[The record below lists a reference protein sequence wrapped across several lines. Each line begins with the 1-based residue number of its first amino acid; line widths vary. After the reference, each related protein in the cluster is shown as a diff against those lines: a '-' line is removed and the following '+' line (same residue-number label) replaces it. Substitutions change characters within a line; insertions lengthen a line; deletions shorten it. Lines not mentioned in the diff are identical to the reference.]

1 MVRKILIIASALFF
15 LAAPILTRAQ
25 TTTPSATPTPTE
37 APFNFEKAYKDYVF
51 TLDVYNKLHSEYQLA
66 KSQYMQANTL
76 ASNAK
81 AREATA
87 AMLVGRDDVMI
98 VYLGVLNQRLVEAIG
113 ISETTKNG
121 LTNRMNTE
129 ITWYRNHK
137 GKISSAATL
146 EDLTDDSKEAADH
159 YALTEP
165 LIYEVLASVPT
176 GKISDTRRMFNDL
189 LGLLKQ
195 KTSSIRLAGDHD
207 TTLAERWISETENK
221 LTRSIDKE
229 VEAQTLLLTITNS
242 DKRTRNV
249 NNGETY
255 NQIIFR
261 LDESML
267 FLKEASGYTKE
278 VLKQLK
284 TKN

>member
-1 MVRKILIIASALFF
+1 MVRKILIIASAIFF

-25 TTTPSATPTPTE
+25 TSTPSATPIATE

-66 KSQYMQANTL
+66 KSQYLQANTL

-98 VYLGVLNQRLVEAIG
+98 VYLGLLNQRLVEAIG

-129 ITWYRNHK
+129 ITWYQNHK
-137 GKISSAATL
+137 GRISSAATL
-146 EDLTDDSKEAADH
+146 EDLSDDSKEAADH

-165 LIYEVLASVPT
+165 LIYEVLSSVPT
-176 GKISDTRRMFNDL
+176 GKISDTRRMFTDL

-242 DKRTRNV
+242 DTRTRNV